1 MRTCDGTNDKYLVH
15 LIIVFAHIV
24 SCSHAIAVR
33 AAISDLN
40 FLLDATEILRAS
52 NLDILQSLAI
62 PRRPGTHYA
71 LDFVTH
77 LPFSSRE
84 EYDALLVIVDR
95 FSKRVWL
102 IPTWATATAEVTAML
117 FLKHIIYENGIAL
130 EIVSDRDSKFTSK
143 FWTSFHAHL
152 GTALKLSSARHQAT
166 DGQTERMIAF
176 VEEALRMSITYKQN
190 NWVKLLPKIQFSIN
204 STPSKATGLS
214 PYYIEKGRHAVTNL
228 DRDNIL
234 RRGDST
240 DPDIDEFVAGIHN
253 IEHEVRERLELTRQW
268 MERDADKRR
277 RNITAS
283 LKPGAYAYLSTKGIT
298 MPVDKDRKSSKLR
311 QLYYGPY
318 KILKQLSPVSFQLQL
333 PAASRIHDVF
343 HCSLLKPAS
352 DSHEL
357 GVRGTQLPNATDS
370 GEYEVEKI
378 LTKRGEEN
386 HIQYLIKWKGFP
398 MEDCSWEPAS
408 NLKNSK
414 RILAAF
420 NNKHEI
426 ESQRRLL

>member
-1 MRTCDGTNDKYLVH
+1 
-15 LIIVFAHIV
+15 
-24 SCSHAIAVR
+24 
-33 AAISDLN
+33 
-40 FLLDATEILRAS
+40 
-52 NLDILQSLAI
+52 
-62 PRRPGTHYA
+62 
-71 LDFVTH
+71 
-77 LPFSSRE
+77 
-84 EYDALLVIVDR
+84 
-95 FSKRVWL
+95 
-102 IPTWATATAEVTAML
+102 
-117 FLKHIIYENGIAL
+117 
-130 EIVSDRDSKFTSK
+130 
-143 FWTSFHAHL
+143 
-152 GTALKLSSARHQAT
+152 
-166 DGQTERMIAF
+166 MIAF

-190 NWVKLLPKIQFSIN
+190 NWVKLLPKIQFSTN
-204 STPSKATGLS
+204 STPSKINLGRCSSSSSSISFIKATGLS

-352 DSHEL
+352 DSH
-357 GVRGTQLPNATDS
+357 
-370 GEYEVEKI
+370 
-378 LTKRGEEN
+378 
-386 HIQYLIKWKGFP
+386 
-398 MEDCSWEPAS
+398 
-408 NLKNSK
+408 
-414 RILAAF
+414 
-420 NNKHEI
+420 
-426 ESQRRLL
+426 